1 MGVSNTLQPCLLLP
15 RVYVMALFNM
25 PSSILFLGLVAVVL
39 AGANTVDSDRD
50 TCDEAKTWCT
60 GECQTLPGD
69 ATCTAKCSLFVTRTY
84 TCSDLEVESH
94 PMLGYVSIPEQLT
107 Y

>member
-1 MGVSNTLQPCLLLP
+1 MGVCFCPA
-15 RVYVMALFNM
+15 VYVMALFNM
-25 PSSILFLGLVAVVL
+25 HSSILFFGLAFVL
-39 AGANTVDSDRD
+39 AGANMVDSDRER
-50 TCDEAKTWCT
+50 CDEAKTWCT

-94 PMLGYVSIPEQLT
+94 SMMGYVSIPEQLT